1 MADDPKHSSHEPEDD
16 ITQMMYIIG
25 ALLAVSMVIAYFVS
39 F

>member
-1 MADDPKHSSHEPEDD
+1 MSNDSKSPEPEDD

-25 ALLAVSMVIAYFVS
+25 ALLAVSMVAGYFIS